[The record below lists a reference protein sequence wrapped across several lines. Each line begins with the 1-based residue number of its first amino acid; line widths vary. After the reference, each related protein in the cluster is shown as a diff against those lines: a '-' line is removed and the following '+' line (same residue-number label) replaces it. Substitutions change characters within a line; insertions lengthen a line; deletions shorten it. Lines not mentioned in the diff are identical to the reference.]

1 MPNAYQ
7 QRIIQAG
14 IFGCL
19 ALTTAINPGLAA
31 AQATNAPAAS
41 SPGLTASANPAAV
54 PGQDP
59 SAVANAARS
68 LDVII
73 DGERHSWQPLEG
85 GTQQAWEAYRKGAYQ
100 QAVPVFSRL
109 AKLGHP
115 VAEWLMGNVYFA
127 GQGVPQDY
135 RRALIWFE
143 KSAAQG
149 FMPAYA
155 PTANLYQQ
163 GQGTA
168 VDLGKAYM
176 WYNLAIATLP
186 YSVERYDLMKQRDT
200 VAALMTPGQIE
211 AAQKRSLSF
220 QPKKVVPPDLETAR
234 AMLGE

>member
-1 MPNAYQ
+1 MPIAYHQ
-7 QRIIQAG
+7 HLIRAG
-14 IFGCL
+14 IFGCI
-19 ALTTAINPGLAA
+19 AIAVTAINPNMAA
-31 AQATNAPAAS
+31 AQATNASETPS
-41 SPGLTASANPAAV
+41 GGLTASANPS

-68 LDVII
+68 LDVIV

-100 QAVPVFSRL
+100 QAVPVFARL

-115 VAEWLMGNVYFA
+115 VAEWLMGNIYFA

-135 RRALIWFE
+135 HRALAWFE

-149 FMPAYA
+149 FMAAYA
-155 PTANLYQQ
+155 PTAHLYEQ

-176 WYNLAIATLP
+176 WYNIAIATLP
-186 YSVERYDLMKQRDT
+186 NSVERYDLMKQRDT
-200 VAALMTPGQIE
+200 VAALMTPAQIE
-211 AAQKRSLSF
+211 AAQKRSLGF